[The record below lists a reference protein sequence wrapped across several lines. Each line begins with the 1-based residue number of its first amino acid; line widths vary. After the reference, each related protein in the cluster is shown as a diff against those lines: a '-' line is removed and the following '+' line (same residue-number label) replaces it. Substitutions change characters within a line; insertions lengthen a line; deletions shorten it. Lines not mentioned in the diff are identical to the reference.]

1 MPERDLEPGV
11 RLSAPAHCAV
21 KAGARFDGLVA
32 LRGPG
37 RLDGCVRGEVIGGE
51 RLWIGAGAQV
61 EARIAAPEI
70 VIAGE
75 FSGEARARERIELL
89 GSARVRAT
97 LEAPRLLLAEGAFFE
112 GHCST
117 RSACGAPG
125 EP

>member
-1 MPERDLEPGV
+1 MPERDLEPGG
-11 RLSAPAHCAV
+11 RPLPPAHCAV
-21 KAGARFDGLVA
+21 KAGARFDGVVA
-32 LRGPG
+32 LRGSG

-51 RLWIGAGAQV
+51 RLWIGTGAQV

-75 FSGEARARERIELL
+75 FSGEARARDRIELL

-97 LEAPRLLLAEGAFFE
+97 LETPRLLLAEGAFFE

-117 RSACGAPG
+117 RGERGAPR